1 MAETNK
7 KFLGFKQVLQSTYD
21 NTAAADKVGFIWFV
35 RPDTTTTTT
44 GKIYFGSREYGSVD
58 EATWTKI
65 NTTLA
70 DFLTGGQ
77 TGTTV
82 KQYVDDVVAGK
93 NVSASGESGDSALVT
108 ASAANNEVTVA
119 GTSKLHDGIAAAETA
134 LQSVST
140 GASNDYV
147 TVTIGAK
154 DSNKNQTIGVAVA
167 TTAISGATGATQGLA
182 DAYDVKN
189 YVDGE
194 VTKLVGD
201 ATDRGNTLGELE
213 DRIEVLET
221 GATNITVEKL
231 ETPSSTSYTA
241 SYVVK
246 QNGTQ
251 VGVSIDIPKDYL
263 VKSATLKT
271 CETADVPVSGLVPGD
286 KYIDFVVNAK
296 EGQGDESHIYLPV
309 KDLVDV
315 YTAGNG
321 LTESNNQFSVVID
334 PNNANGLS
342 VGANGI
348 ALAVAT
354 SGASGNNGAMTSADK
369 GKLDAIETG
378 AQVNVLEGVQLNGA
392 DLTIDSNKKVNVVL
406 PTATP
411 SGASHGVEVT
421 VAQSQG
427 EITGVTVVAPDFEN
441 IYATIDDLNN
451 EATARTEA
459 DEALD
464 ARLDVLEA
472 KTGLTENALQSISHG
487 TDSTYVTTTIGN
499 KTAVQGGG
507 YDQSVGVAVA
517 QVAVSGAS
525 AAGQGLADAY
535 DVKQHVAGAIEALDG
550 SVAAVADK
558 YVASVDEVNGVIS
571 GETAFVDQAH
581 LANYSNTGN
590 TPLLAS
596 GDSISGAFSK
606 IDSKLQ
612 ELGTSGLQ
620 RVNAGNGIAVT
631 NPANNQQDVSLKT
644 WQEAAGASTAGRAE
658 IKFEQDG
665 SAYVEVV
672 MISGDDVE

>member
-1 MAETNK
+1 MAESNK
-7 KFLGFKQVLQSTYD
+7 KFLGFKQVLQSTYEA
-21 NTAAADKVGFIWFV
+21 TAAADKVGFIWFV

-70 DFLTGGQ
+70 DFLTGEQ

-82 KQYVDDVVAGK
+82 KQYVDNAVAGK
-93 NVSASGESGDSALVT
+93 NVSASGESGDNALVT

-119 GTSKLHDGIAAAETA
+119 STSKLQNAVAAAETA

-140 GASNDYV
+140 GTAHDYV
-147 TVTIGAK
+147 TVTVGTK
-154 DSNKNQTIGVAVA
+154 DSNKNQSIEVAV
-167 TTAISGATGATQGLA
+167 TTAAVSGASAGDGLA
-182 DAYDVKN
+182 DAADVKD

-194 VTKLVGD
+194 ITKLVGN
-201 ATDRGNTLGELE
+201 ATESGDTLGELE
-213 DRIEVLET
+213 NRIKVLET

-231 ETPSSTSYTA
+231 ATPETSYAAT
-241 SYVVK
+241 YVVK

-251 VGVSIDIPKDYL
+251 VGDSINIPKDYL
-263 VKSATLKT
+263 VKSASIKV

-296 EGQGDESHIYLPV
+296 DGQGDESHIYLPV
-309 KDLVDV
+309 ADLAHI
-315 YTAGNG
+315 YSAGNG
-321 LTESNNQFSVVID
+321 IEISANDVVSAKVVA
-334 PNNANGLS
+334 ANGLS
-342 VGANGI
+342 VDANGI
-348 ALAVAT
+348 AMAAVT
-354 SGASGNNGAMTSADK
+354 TTDNGAMLATDK
-369 GKLDAIETG
+369 VKLDGIEAG
-378 AQVNVLEGVQLNGA
+378 AQVNDIEGVQLNGV
-392 DLTIDSNKKVNVVL
+392 DVTLDGNKKANIVL
-406 PTATP
+406 PTATE

-421 VAQSQG
+421 VAQSEG
-427 EITGVTVVAPDFEN
+427 KITGVTVVAPDFEHT
-441 IYATIDDLNN
+441 YATIDDLNN

-487 TDSTYVTTTIGN
+487 KDSTYVTTTIGA
-499 KTAVQGGG
+499 KTSKGEGAG
-507 YDQSVGVAVA
+507 YDQTVGVAVA

-571 GETAFVDQAH
+571 GTTAFVDEAR
-581 LANYSNTGN
+581 LANYSNTGAA
-590 TPLLAS
+590 PILAS

-631 NPANNQQDVSLKT
+631 DPVNNRQDVSLKT
-644 WQEAAGASTAGRAE
+644 WQEAAGASTPGRAE

>member
-1 MAETNK
+1 MADK

-21 NTAAADKVGFIWFV
+21 QTAAADKVGFIWFV
-35 RPDTTTTTT
+35 RPNTTTTTT

-70 DFLTGGQ
+70 DFLTGTL
-77 TGTTV
+77 TGSTV
-82 KQYVDDVVAGK
+82 KEYVDDQVAGK
-93 NVSASGESGDSALVT
+93 NVSAQGETGDTALVS

-119 GTSKLHDGIAAAETA
+119 GTQKLHDGIAAAETA

-140 GASNDYV
+140 GTAHDYV

-154 DSNKNQTIGVAVA
+154 DSNHDQSIAVEVA
-167 TTAISGATGATQGLA
+167 TTAVSGATGATEGLA

-194 VTKLVGD
+194 ITKLIGD
-201 ATDRGNTLGELE
+201 ATASGDTLGELE
-213 DRIEVLET
+213 DRIESLET

-231 ETPSSTSYTA
+231 ETPSTTAYTA

-246 QNGTQ
+246 QNGTA
-251 VGVSIDIPKDYL
+251 VGVPIDIPKDYL
-263 VKSATLKT
+263 VKSATLET
-271 CETADVPVSGLVPGD
+271 CTVADQPVSGLVVGD
-286 KYIDFVVNAK
+286 KYIDFVVNSK
-296 EGQGDESHIYLPV
+296 DGQGEESHIYLPV

-315 YTAGNG
+315 YTAGDG
-321 LTESNNQFSVVID
+321 LTESNNEFSVVID
-334 PNNANGLS
+334 QNNANGLS
-342 VGANGI
+342 VSASGI

-369 GKLDAIETG
+369 EKLDAIEAG
-378 AQVNVLEGVQLNGA
+378 AQVNVLEGVQLNGT
-392 DLTIDSNKKVNVVL
+392 DLTIDANKKVNVVL
-406 PTATP
+406 PTATE

-421 VAQSQG
+421 VAQSAG
-427 EITGVTVVAPDFEN
+427 EITSVTVVAPDFEN
-441 IYATIDDLNN
+441 TYATIDDLNN
-451 EATARTEA
+451 EVSARTEA
-459 DEALD
+459 DEEFDDRISA
-464 ARLDVLEA
+464 LEA
-472 KTGLTENALQSISHG
+472 ESGLTENALQSISHG

-517 QVAVSGAS
+517 QTAVSGAS

-535 DVKQHVAGAIEALDG
+535 DVQQYVAGEIANLDG

-558 YVASVDEVNGVIS
+558 YVASVDEVDGVIS
-571 GETAFVDQAH
+571 GTTAFVDQAH
-581 LANYSNTGN
+581 LANYSNTGA
-590 TPLLAS
+590 TPFLAS
-596 GDSISGAFSK
+596 GDTISGALSK
-606 IDSKLQ
+606 IDDQLQ
-612 ELGTSGLQ
+612 SLAAGGLTE
-620 RVNAGNGIAVT
+620 VEAGDGIEVSQPSQNKQT
-631 NPANNQQDVSLKT
+631 VSLKA
-644 WQEAAGASTAGRAE
+644 WEEAAGASTPGRAE